1 MLHTTLRQLEVFVA
15 TAQKGSVTQAAAAIG
30 MTQSA
35 ASMALGDFERQ
46 LGTRLFDR
54 VGKRLV
60 LNEDGRVLYPKAV
73 EMVERAQEMEQLFHG
88 DRRTANLHLGA
99 SSTIGNYL
107 LPRLIGQLQ
116 AQRPGSQIRLDVG

>member
-1 MLHTTLRQLEVFVA
+1 MLHTTLRQFEVFVA

-35 ASMALGDFERQ
+35 ASMALADFERQ

-60 LNEDGRVLYPKAV
+60 LNEDGRLLYPKAV
-73 EMVERAQEMEQLFHG
+73 EMVERAQALEQLLG
-88 DRRTANLHLGA
+88 GAARAVNLRLGA
-99 SSTIGNYL
+99 STTIG
-107 LPRLIGQLQ
+107 
-116 AQRPGSQIRLDVG
+116 